1 MALPQK
7 LPLDLMQT
15 KWASQLNPLLNNP
28 IMNGLMLQNIAL
40 ISGVNNVNH
49 LLQRTQQGWFITD
62 QTAAAEIYRSAD
74 FNKLTLQ
81 LTASA
86 PTTIS
91 LWVF

>member
-1 MALPQK
+1 MSLPQK
-7 LPLDLMQT
+7 LTWDMAQT
-15 KWASQLNPLLNNP
+15 KWATQLNPVINNP
-28 IMNGLMLQNIAL
+28 IMNGLMLQNITL
-40 ISGVNNVNH
+40 ISGVNNINH